1 MRAFVAIACV
11 VLACLY
17 GEAIRADTKEFDPE
31 QFNQVI
37 KVFDTKVK
45 YPAASWQ
52 DDRLVDASEYYR
64 QQEGPSFV
72 FEQIPKGEK
81 FDSWTKLYAIH
92 GQMNEDLTYETYVK
106 ASLKVYFEVCG
117 PDNFKLQVLQ
127 KSDINITVLIFCED
141 SPNATM
147 AGYGAGVGEVTLMYL
162 ARPKTAFIKVYQHW
176 RGDAYKAADQSSW
189 PVGIDAVQMM
199 IKRFQRIAFEMPK

>member
-17 GEAIRADTKEFDPE
+17 GETSRADTEKFDPE
-31 QFNQVI
+31 KFNQVI
-37 KVFDTKVK
+37 KVFDTSVK

-52 DDRLVDASEYYR
+52 DDRLVDSSEYYR
-64 QQEGPSFV
+64 NQQGPAFV

-81 FDSWTKLYAIH
+81 FESWSKLYAIH
-92 GQMNEDLTYETYVK
+92 GQMNENLTFETYVK
-106 ASLKVYFEVCG
+106 ASLQVYFEVCG
-117 PDNFKLQVLQ
+117 ADNFKLQVLQ
-127 KSDINITVLIFCED
+127 KSDVHITVLIFCED
-141 SPNATM
+141 SPNGTM

-162 ARPKTAFIKVYQHW
+162 ARPKTAFIKIYQHW

-189 PVGIDAVQMM
+189 PASMDEVQMM
-199 IKRFQRIAFEMPK
+199 IKRFKHIAFEVAK